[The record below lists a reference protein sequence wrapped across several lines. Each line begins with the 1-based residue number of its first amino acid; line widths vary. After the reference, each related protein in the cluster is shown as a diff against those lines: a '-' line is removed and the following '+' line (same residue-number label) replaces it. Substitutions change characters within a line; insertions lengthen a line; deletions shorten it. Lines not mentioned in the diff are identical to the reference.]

1 MSDEWIDIDFLAL
14 IRQRPT
20 DWLKKGGQVPDLFA
34 AVGVLHPEIEVR
46 AKYIYLTQSIY
57 NAHGIELDR
66 FGQYVDVDR
75 DGMSD
80 DDYRRAIMQA
90 KLATSFSGT
99 PYNVMVVTAT
109 TTSSTDVEIVEL
121 HPAAFSVHATGP
133 YVPTNIN
140 AIVDRA
146 SVAGV
151 RSYST
156 HDYGLNGF
164 SLAGIDTNS
173 GQALQVGVNTAMQVD
188 TDTALGLNRGSVFI
202 AGSYLDAAGS
212 VSGVLEVNGSYLGV
226 ADDDYLLI
234 FSRDYGVTGTM
245 LCGAMPK

>member
-1 MSDEWIDIDFLAL
+1 MSDDWIDIDFLAL

-34 AVGVLHPEIEVR
+34 AVGVLHPEIEAR

-66 FGQYVDVDR
+66 FGQYVDVGR

-80 DDYRRAIMQA
+80 DDYRREIMQA
-90 KLATSFSGT
+90 KLATAFSGT
-99 PYNVMVVTAT
+99 PDNVMV
-109 TTSSTDVEIVEL
+109 EL
-121 HPAAFSVHATGP
+121 YPAAFSVHATGP

-151 RSYST
+151 RAYST

-173 GQALQVGVNTAMQVD
+173 GQALQVGDNTAMQVD